1 MVTSLRP
8 WTLLPDPANAGVAE
22 RWFDGSRPGAQPA
35 PVPGV
40 IQQVF
45 PDALGVAWYW
55 TVLDVDAPIPPDHRL
70 LLRFGGADY
79 LATVWVDGIAV
90 IEHEGVDEAFV
101 ADLTDLSGR
110 EGDHVV
116 AVRVFHPTE
125 ERMDG
130 IVIGETAHR
139 NKRSQGYHPGWL
151 HNVGGLTG
159 RVAVLVVPA
168 VRIVDVVAR
177 PRLEDGLVPV
187 EITTRSDLRS
197 TTPGILSVAIGP
209 DREGSTDARWE
220 RRVELAPGL
229 VTHRLTL
236 SVAAPHP
243 WDIDD
248 PFLYRVS
255 ADLRVAD
262 RQHRA
267 PALVHDRAVRVGF
280 RDFRVVDG
288 YYRLNGRRLFMRSS
302 HSGNHFPIGQ
312 VVPPT
317 PDLVRRDLLNA
328 KASGFNMLRFMS
340 GLPLPEQLDC
350 ADEIGLLIYEE
361 PMVSWLLQ
369 DSEAMVQRYDRALEA
384 MLRRDRSHP
393 SVVIWGLLTEGLDGP
408 VFRHA
413 LTTLDTIR
421 ALDPTRLVMLNSG
434 RFDAK
439 PAIGSVSNPGGTT
452 WEHTW
457 GNEAPEAPGRD
468 LVPDAATGWLTA
480 ASWINGDLSLAG
492 AIEGNGD
499 THTYPI
505 VPHTQGAI
513 EFLRTLGRDT
523 KPHML
528 SEYGIGSLMNVI
540 GEIRRF
546 EAAGARPD
554 LLDAALIRSMAE
566 RFLADLSRYGLDDLY
581 PFPEDLLIEAQRRH
595 GRHRELG
602 FDIVR
607 SNPKLAGWNITG
619 LLDHALTGEG
629 FWTFWRQWKPG
640 IVDVLS
646 DGWAPL
652 RWCLFSQPPH
662 VEAGR
667 DLRLEAVL
675 ADDAALAPGTY
686 RARFRLHGEWGIAW
700 EASAPVVIASDRD
713 RPLAIPVLDVTIA
726 APTAAGVYTFAAELL
741 AGGRPAGGRLAVHV
755 AAPVVAPAT
764 PLGVMTFGLDPSVR
778 AWLADH
784 GVVVQAFAE
793 ASDASARIIL
803 VGDPGP
809 DVDGAWARLHA
820 LVAAGATAVFLA
832 PEGLRRGDSSLGWL
846 PLEGAGRCEP
856 FYDWVYHR
864 EWVGARH
871 AALDGLDARGV
882 LDWDV
887 WGPLLGRRMY
897 EGMPDGAD
905 VAVAAFAVGYSTPG
919 GYASGIVLGAYPSG
933 SGRVILNALEVLP
946 NLDRHPVADRLLM
959 NLIRWAAS

>member
-1 MVTSLRP
+1 MTRLSA
-8 WTLLPDPANAGVAE
+8 WTLLPDPSNIGIAE
-22 RWFDGSRPGAQPA
+22 RWFDGPRPGAAPA

-40 IQQVF
+40 IQQVV

-55 TVLDVDAPIPPDHRL
+55 TTFEVGAIPPDHRL
-70 LLRFGGADY
+70 LVHFGGADY
-79 LATVWVDGIAV
+79 LATVWLDGLRIA
-90 IEHEGVDEAFV
+90 EHEGVDEAFE
-101 ADLTDLSGR
+101 ADVTELAGR
-110 EGDHVV
+110 GGRHVL
-116 AVRVFHPTE
+116 AVRVLHATE
-125 ERMDG
+125 ERLDG
-130 IVIGETAHR
+130 FVIGETAHR

-159 RVAVLVVPA
+159 PVDIQVLPV

-177 PRLEDGLVPV
+177 PRLDDGGVAV
-187 EITTRSDLRS
+187 RITIRND
-197 TTPGILSVAIGP
+197 GAAAVVG
-209 DREGSTDARWE
+209 
-220 RRVELAPGL
+220 
-229 VTHRLTL
+229 TL
-236 SVAAPHP
+236 SVAVGPDRQGCIDDRREIGVQVAPGLSVQDVALVVPAAHP
-243 WDIDD
+243 WDLDD
-248 PFLYRVS
+248 PFLYRVT
-255 ADLRVAD
+255 AHLRTLD
-262 RQHRA
+262 DGRGSH
-267 PALVHDRAVRVGF
+267 PLVHDRAVRVGF

-288 YYRLNGRRLFMRSS
+288 YYRLNGRRLLVRSS
-302 HSGNHFPIGQ
+302 HTGNHFPISQ

-340 GLPLPEQLDC
+340 GLPLPDQLDC

-369 DSEAMVQRYDRALEA
+369 DSDAMVQRYDSALEA
-384 MLRRDRSHP
+384 MLRRDRNHP

-413 LTTLDTIR
+413 LTTLENIR
-421 ALDPTRLVMLNSG
+421 DLDPTRLVMLNSG

-457 GNEAPEAPGRD
+457 GNEAPDAPGRD
-468 LVPDAATGWLTA
+468 LVPDPATGWLTA

-492 AIEGNGD
+492 AIDGNGD

-505 VPHTQGAI
+505 VPHAQSAI
-513 EFLRTLGRDT
+513 DFLRTLGRDT

-528 SEYGIGSLMNVI
+528 SEYGVGSLMNVI
-540 GEIRRF
+540 GETRRF

-566 RFLADLSRYGLDDLY
+566 RFEADLTRYGLDDLY
-581 PFPEDLLIEAQRRH
+581 PFPEDLLIDAQRRH
-595 GRHRELG
+595 ARHRELG

-652 RWCLFSQPPH
+652 RWCLFSQPRY

-675 ADDAALAPGTY
+675 ANDDALTPGTY
-686 RARFRLHGEWGIAW
+686 DARFRLSGPSGLAW
-700 EASAPVVIASDRD
+700 ETTAPILVPPRPDS
-713 RPLAIPVLDVTIA
+713 PLALPALDVVVP
-726 APTAAGVYTFAAELL
+726 APTVAGTYTFAAELVR
-741 AGGRPAGGRLAVHV
+741 GGRPAGGRLAVHV
-755 AAPVVAPAT
+755 AAPVRGPAT
-764 PLGVMTFGLDPSVR
+764 PLHVVAFGLAPAAT
-778 AWLADH
+778 AWLLDH
-784 GVVVQAFAE
+784 GVAVDPLSATT
-793 ASDASARIIL
+793 DASTPTVL
-803 VGDPGP
+803 VGDPGTDADP
-809 DVDGAWARLHA
+809 AVWARLHR
-820 LVAAGATAVFLA
+820 LVTAGATAVFLT
-832 PEGLRRGDSSLGWL
+832 PDGPRRGDAPLGWL
-846 PLEGAGRCEP
+846 PLEHGGRCEP

-871 AALDGLDARGV
+871 PLLDDVGAVGV
-882 LDWDV
+882 LDWDRF
-887 WGPLLGRRMY
+887 GPLLGSRMY
-897 EGMPDGAD
+897 EGMPDGAE
-905 VAVAAFAVGYSTPG
+905 VAIAAFAVGYSTPG

-933 SGRVILNALEVLP
+933 SGRVVLNALELLP
-946 NLDRHPVADRLLM
+946 NLDRHPLADRLLM
-959 NLIRWAAS
+959 NLIRWAAR